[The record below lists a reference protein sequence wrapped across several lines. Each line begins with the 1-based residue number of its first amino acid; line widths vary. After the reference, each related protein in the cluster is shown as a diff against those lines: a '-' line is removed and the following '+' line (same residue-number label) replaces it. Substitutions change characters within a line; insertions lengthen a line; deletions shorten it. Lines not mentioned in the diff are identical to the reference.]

1 MLLPGHYRV
10 LSRVVHLRNLKEQ
23 LESQRSLTFDSPRTE
38 IELINEIHIL
48 ADTVYLEVNIQY
60 FPTALTSFTI
70 GTDRRED
77 GDTAFLKFIIII

>member
-1 MLLPGHYRV
+1 MLLAGHYRV

-23 LESQRSLTFDSPRTE
+23 LESQRGLTFDSPRTE
-38 IELINEIHIL
+38 IELINEIDIL

-60 FPTALTSFTI
+60 FSTALTSVTT

-77 GDTAFLKFIIII
+77 